1 MKHITTCIVS
11 YTCLKVG
18 ILKIYMRVH
27 KKTNGNKKIIN
38 L

>member
-11 YTCLKVG
+11 YTCFRVG

-27 KKTNGNKKIIN
+27 NKQMVIKKIIN
-38 L
+38 V